1 MPNDTRAK
9 KIIQTV
15 RQSEIDGM
23 RRGFAE
29 TWDAYQLRTEQRQIA
44 LIAAVS
50 AELEAAIADR
60 DMEWWRE
67 LALNDA
73 VAPNPEEV
81 KKWVIMERDLAVV
94 EERQQIADMVTNGD
108 YCRMVDHMQG
118 FCECEEMRADILRGP
133 ALIPL
138 DDPEGE
144 NFEQIAC
151 EREKSLG

>member
-1 MPNDTRAK
+1 MDNTREIAEK
-9 KIIQTV
+9 VVDSLRNNAHQLCGLWWDNPRYAEERELTLNAIQSV
-15 RQSEIDGM
+15 LD
-23 RRGFAE
+23 
-29 TWDAYQLRTEQRQIA
+29 
-44 LIAAVS
+44 

-94 EERQQIADMVTNGD
+94 EERQRIADMVTNGD
-108 YCRMVDHMQG
+108 YCRMVDHSQG
-118 FCECEEMRADILRGP
+118 FCGCEEMRADILRGP

-144 NFEQIAC
+144 NFEQIA
-151 EREKSLG
+151 EWREKSLGK